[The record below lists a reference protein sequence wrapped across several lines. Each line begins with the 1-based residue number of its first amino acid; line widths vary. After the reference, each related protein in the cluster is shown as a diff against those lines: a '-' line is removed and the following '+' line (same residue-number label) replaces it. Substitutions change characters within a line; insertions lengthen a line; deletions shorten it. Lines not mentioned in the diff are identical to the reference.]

1 MKNEPQ
7 IGLKKPENF
16 EKNLEMFFMIR
27 AAISFV
33 ASLRLFG
40 AFYISLS

>member
-16 EKNLEMFFMIR
+16 EKNLEIFFMIR
-27 AAISFV
+27 AEMSFV
-33 ASLRLFG
+33 AFLRLFG